1 MKWALLIGVVV
12 LTACRPHPP
21 AAPVRKTSLGL
32 EIEYLEL
39 GNGLKVVIVED
50 PRATQIQVT
59 MRYRVGAVDDPA
71 GQEGMA
77 HLVEHLMFQQVLG
90 GQSLFD
96 QLENTTSSFNGVT
109 SLDATTY
116 LSRATRDRLDKLLS
130 IEAVRVGFRCTTI
143 TDATFD
149 REREVVIN
157 ELRQREPKSAVYLA
171 VQRGIY
177 PVGHPYA
184 RPTSTEAA
192 LRTITRDQA
201 CAFADAHYTTGNS
214 VLVVSGDLTKQ
225 LVIDALQ
232 KFLVKL
238 PARAAAPAVSA
249 SAPPARRVE
258 LPGPVDSE
266 LVVIGWPLP
275 ADPKLRAQ
283 VRAVLGTA
291 IAWIDDRVKGRVQ
304 VVTLGDQQAPLAG
317 VAIEL
322 AEGETAT
329 EALAAASKAM
339 AQASATIEAL
349 DQVDLGG
356 VAYDRI
362 RQTAVHGIFSE
373 LEDGS
378 SRDIRLATEVLA
390 GRDPRLAVAA
400 ELEGMRD
407 LTRETMVKIADSALQ
422 MDRASVLV
430 MKPEVTAPHA
440 KTELAPPIHDQGQRR
455 DPPDPALAQQPATK
469 ELVAQGG
476 PTKGFASMRTRKLP
490 NGMTIVLLPIASVP
504 TVDIR
509 MVFRAGASDDPSDAS
524 GAAKV
529 AGHGLTWNLH
539 HLNDLLLFAG
549 AGGTQRVDVG
559 TDHVA
564 FGVRGMEMHLDA
576 LLAGLRRWVAD
587 GQYGHDTEAVA
598 LALRSTIKEGQH
610 EGALSDAWTAALF
623 GKDHPYAKFASAR
636 QLSPGLSG
644 TDGKQFHDRHLT
656 PDNATLVI
664 SGGFDPALAD
674 QWIDYL
680 FKSWAGTATP
690 RSDRVAEFR
699 RVSLAHDEPAEQ
711 TLIRLA
717 FPATSKAR
725 ANQLVLA
732 EILAIVVAEVRHQL
746 GASYGVNA
754 VLSDAR
760 LGPRYLV
767 GGYIETRRL
776 VEAMQLIRHRLDVLH
791 DDADEAAR
799 MFVTARERVLTR
811 LTSLSGRPS
820 ELSDQ
825 IVEDVVHDRAPLSAL
840 ATALAVRQL
849 TLPAVDLEELDLDRA
864 AVLMQ
869 GPRDALDP
877 AFLALGRIATYVTAP
892 ATIPAPAATPT
903 RPMLTNEVPRVLE
916 YPLTYQGPR
925 NPFGFMLGVTYG
937 SGGALDGDLTGYQLT
952 ARVLYKFDRRTSFG
966 AGLTVGNFDGTAV
979 LVERMPPAPIDLLPV
994 AVTAGLQAS
1003 FWDRGWIGFYLG
1015 MHADRLIAAGATTW
1029 RKTGGFELLGGVDV
1043 YELRGN
1049 RLAIYGRIDSAP
1061 IGDLS
1066 FSAFTAGLAYRRTR
1080 L

>member
-32 EIEYLEL
+32 GIEYLEL

-59 MRYRVGAVDDPA
+59 MRYRVGAIDDPA
-71 GQEGMA
+71 DQEGMA

-96 QLENTTSSFNGVT
+96 QLENHASSFNGTT

-116 LSRATRDRLDKLLS
+116 WSRATRDRLDKLLS

-143 TDATFD
+143 TDATFE

-157 ELRQREPKSAVYLA
+157 ELREREPRSAVYLA
-171 VQRGIY
+171 VQRAIY

-184 RPTSTEAA
+184 RPSSTEAA
-192 LRTITRDQA
+192 LRSITREQA
-201 CAFADAHYTTGNS
+201 CAFADAHYTTRNS
-214 VLVVSGDLTKQ
+214 VLVVSGDLTRQ
-225 LVIDALQ
+225 LVTDALQ
-232 KFLVKL
+232 KFLIKL
-238 PARAAAPAVSA
+238 PARPAAPAASA

-275 ADPKLRAQ
+275 TDPKLRAQ
-283 VRAVLGTA
+283 MRAVLGSA
-291 IAWIDDRVKGRVQ
+291 IPWIDDRVKGRVQ
-304 VVTLGDQQAPLAG
+304 AVMFGDQQAPLAG

-329 EALAAASKAM
+329 EALTAASKAM
-339 AQASATIEAL
+339 NQASATLGAL

-362 RQTAVHGIFSE
+362 RQTAVHRIFAE

-378 SRDIRLATEVLA
+378 SRDVRLATEVLA

-400 ELEGMRD
+400 ELEGLRE
-407 LTRETMVKIADSALQ
+407 LTRETMVNLADSALQ

-430 MKPEVTAPHA
+430 MTPAATAPHT
-440 KTELAPPIHDQGQRR
+440 KTELAPPVHDQGQRR
-455 DPPDPALAQQPATK
+455 DPPDPALARQPITK
-469 ELVAQGG
+469 ELAGVGV
-476 PTKGFASMRTRKLP
+476 PTKGFASMRTRTLP
-490 NGMTIVLLPIASVP
+490 NGLAIVLLPIASVP

-509 MVFRAGASDDPSDAS
+509 MVFRAGASDDPKDAS

-539 HLNDLLLFAG
+539 HFNDLLLFAG

-559 TDHVA
+559 TDHVE

-576 LLAGLRRWVAD
+576 LLAGLRRWVVE
-587 GQYGHDTEAVA
+587 GQYGSDTEAVA
-598 LALRSTIKEGQH
+598 LALRSTVKEGQH
-610 EGALSDAWTAALF
+610 EGALFDAWTAALF
-623 GKDHPYAKFASAR
+623 GKDHPYAKFGSAR
-636 QLSPGLSG
+636 QLSPGLAG
-644 TDGKQFHDRHLT
+644 TDGKLFHDAHLT

-674 QWIDYL
+674 RWIDYL
-680 FKSWAGTATP
+680 FKSWAGTAAP

-699 RVSLAHDEPAEQ
+699 RVSLAHEEPAEQ

-717 FPATSKAR
+717 FPVASKAR

-746 GASYGVNA
+746 GASYGVHA
-754 VLSDAR
+754 SLHDAR
-760 LGPRYLV
+760 LGPRYQV
-767 GGYIETRRL
+767 VGYIETRRL
-776 VEAMQLIRHRLDVLH
+776 VEAMQLIHQRLDLLQ

-799 MFVTARERVLTR
+799 MFVTARARVLTR
-811 LTSLSGRPS
+811 LTALSGRPS

-840 ATALAVRQL
+840 ATALAVQKL
-849 TLPAVDLEELDLDRA
+849 TLPAVDLGELDLDRA

-869 GPRDALDP
+869 GPRDQLDP

-892 ATIPAPAATPT
+892 ATTPAPAATPT
-903 RPMLTNEVPRVLE
+903 RPMLVDSVPHTLE
-916 YPLTYQGPR
+916 LPLTYQGPR
-925 NPFGFMLGVTYG
+925 NPLGFIFGVTYG

-966 AGLTVGNFDGTAV
+966 AGLTVGNFEGTAV
-979 LVERMPPAPIDLLPV
+979 LVERMPPAPIDVLPV
-994 AVTAGLQAS
+994 GVTGGLQAS
-1003 FWDRGWIGFYLG
+1003 FWDRGWLGAYLG
-1015 MHADRLIAAGATTW
+1015 FHADRVIAAGVTTW
-1029 RKTGGFELLGGVDV
+1029 RKTGGFELMGGVDLV
-1043 YELRGN
+1043 ELRGN
-1049 RLAIYGRIDSAP
+1049 RLAIYGRIDAAP
-1061 IGDLS
+1061 LGDIS
-1066 FSAFTAGLAYRRTR
+1066 FTSFTAGLAYRRTK